1 MKLKIF
7 SDGGAR
13 GNPGPAAAAAVLY
26 EPDKKEPIAAVSEYL
41 GETTNNQAEYQ
52 GIIMG
57 LKKAKEL
64 GADELDIY
72 MDSELAIKQLKG
84 EYRVKNSEIAK
95 RYLEVHNLI
104 QSFKKITYQ
113 HITRDKNKEADAL
126 VNQVLDKIE
135 SRNIESR
142 NK

>member
-26 EPDKKEPIAAVSEYL
+26 EADKKEPVATAAEYL

-64 GADELDIY
+64 GADEVDVY
-72 MDSELAIKQLKG
+72 MDSELVIRQLKG
-84 EYRVKNSEIAK
+84 EYKVKNPEIAK
-95 RYLEVHNLI
+95 RYLEVHNLTHD
-104 QSFKKITYQ
+104 FKKINYQ
-113 HITRDKNKEADAL
+113 HVARDKNKEADAL
-126 VNQVLDKIE
+126 VNKVLDE
-135 SRNIESR
+135 Q
-142 NK
+142 